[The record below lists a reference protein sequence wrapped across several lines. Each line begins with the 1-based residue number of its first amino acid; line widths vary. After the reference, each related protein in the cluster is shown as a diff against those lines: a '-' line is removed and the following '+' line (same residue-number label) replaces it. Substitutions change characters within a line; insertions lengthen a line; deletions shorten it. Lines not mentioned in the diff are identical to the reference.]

1 MLFRSAIFHFHAKD
15 TYLDRRNVAVN
26 GVLDTKHYG
35 RVLDRSWSFRT
46 VGYGQGERTWRDI
59 VSALR
64 AVDYDYVMSIE
75 HEDLLLS
82 IDEGLQ
88 KAIALLR
95 ALILREEKAE
105 MWWA

>member
-1 MLFRSAIFHFHAKD
+1 
-15 TYLDRRNVAVN
+15 VALN
-26 GVLDTKHYG
+26 GVLDTKHYA
-35 RVLDRSWSFRT
+35 RVLDRSWRFRT
-46 VGYGQGERTWRDI
+46 VGYGQGERVWRDI

-82 IDEGLQ
+82 IDEGLG
-88 KAIALLR
+88 KAVELLR
-95 ALILREEKAE
+95 SLIPREQKAE